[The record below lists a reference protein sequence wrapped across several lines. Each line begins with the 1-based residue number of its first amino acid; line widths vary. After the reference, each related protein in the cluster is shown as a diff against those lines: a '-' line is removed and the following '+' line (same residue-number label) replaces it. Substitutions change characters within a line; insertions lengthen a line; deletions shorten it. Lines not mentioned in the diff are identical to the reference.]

1 LDFDL
6 SFGPPPEKEAFFFS
20 GVDTLIR
27 YNPDRETILMDT
39 LKELGI
45 DVTIPVAK
53 IAFLVADDTALAK
66 GFTLK
71 TKEERDAIWRDY
83 ASALVGNC
91 KIDDP
96 DGTIVEAVSLRL
108 RSPSIWTAFY
118 DAKETLGSLKKL
130 GCFVGVIANAEMS
143 LTGALDHAGL
153 SHFIDL
159 VVISEEV
166 GVEKPDPMIFQ
177 LALEKGH
184 LRPERCVHIGNIPE
198 IDILGARNAGITPIW
213 LDRNRLA
220 RRIGDIRKLE
230 TLTEVEYLFPI
241 VPHETRPGN

>member
-1 LDFDL
+1 MDLDL

-27 YNPDRETILMDT
+27 YNPDRETILIDT

-45 DVTIPVAK
+45 SITIPVAK
-53 IAFLVADDTALAK
+53 IAYLVTDDMALAK

-71 TKEERDAIWRDY
+71 PKEERDAIWRSY
-83 ASALVGNC
+83 AAALVGNC

-108 RSPSIWTAFY
+108 RSPNIWTAFY
-118 DAKETLGSLKKL
+118 DAKEALDSLKKL
-130 GCFVGVIANAEMS
+130 GCLVGVVANAES
-143 LTGALDHAGL
+143 SFKDALDHAGL
-153 SHFIDL
+153 SHYIDL
-159 VVISEEV
+159 VVTSEEV
-166 GVEKPDPMIFQ
+166 GVEKPDPTIFQ

-184 LRPERCVHIGNIPE
+184 LRPERCVHIGNTPE
-198 IDILGARNAGITPIW
+198 IDVLGARNAGITPIW

-220 RRIGDIRKLE
+220 RRIGDIRKVE
-230 TLTEVEYLFPI
+230 TLSEVEYLFPI
-241 VPHETRPGN
+241 VPHETRP